1 MLRLPACDVLLIID
15 CSFSAKAFVHE
26 SFRRKKLELLV
37 SAANDA
43 RSPAPFL
50 PQSFTSTLYETLK
63 RLLKEKPGGFTT
75 SCLYRETYH
84 TMPVTNPPQLLNTKP
99 RHFSQHGLAS
109 IVLQPQVHTHNA
121 KPRNQETTFLKL
133 AFRLNKEP
141 DLTILDELALHLQYL
156 PHVEQISF
164 EDLFAPMEEV
174 TAFMKTVVQA
184 QKLKPLIRRL
194 QAKRRLQR
202 ISHLKAKGVSIETS
216 QTLFE
221 LERIARQSSSA
232 LGWTAARV
240 SEHGDTSSHRSQN
253 DDFSLLRAQS
263 LPPATGT
270 MAPANEDHRPSSLKR
285 RRSETAKVPHG
296 SSNKAPKLK

>member
-1 MLRLPACDVLLIID
+1 MLRVPACDVLLIID
-15 CSFSAKAFVHE
+15 CSFSAKAFIHE
-26 SFRRKKLELLV
+26 SFRKNKLELLV

-50 PQSFTSTLYETLK
+50 PQSFTSTLYKSLK
-63 RLLKEKPGGFTT
+63 SLLKEKPGGFTT

-84 TMPVTNPPQLLNTKP
+84 TMPVTNPPQVLNTKP
-99 RHFSQHGLAS
+99 LHFNQNGLAS

-121 KPRNQETTFLKL
+121 KPRNQDSTFLKL

-141 DLTILDELALHLQYL
+141 DLTVLNELALHLQYL

-164 EDLFAPMEEV
+164 EDLFAPREKV

-202 ISHLKAKGVSIETS
+202 ISRLKAKGVSTETS

-221 LERIARQSSSA
+221 LETLARHRSSA
-232 LGWTAARV
+232 WGWTATRV
-240 SEHGDTSSHRSQN
+240 SEHGDKSSHRSQ
-253 DDFSLLRAQS
+253 DGDFSLLRAQS

-270 MAPANEDHRPSSLKR
+270 IAAANEGRHPSSLKR
-285 RRSETAKVPHG
+285 RRSETAKDPHE

>member
-1 MLRLPACDVLLIID
+1 MLRLPVCDVLLIID
-15 CSFSAKAFVHE
+15 CSFSAKTFVHE
-26 SFRRKKLELLV
+26 PFRKNKLELLV

-75 SCLYRETYH
+75 SCLYSETYH
-84 TMPVTNPPQLLNTKP
+84 TMPVTNSPQLLNTKP
-99 RHFSQHGLAS
+99 LHFSQHGLAS
-109 IVLQPQVHTHNA
+109 IVLQPQVHTRNA
-121 KPRNQETTFLKL
+121 KPRNQESTFLKL
-133 AFRLNKEP
+133 TLRLNKIP
-141 DLTILDELALHLQYL
+141 DLTVMNKLAQNLQYL
-156 PHVEQISF
+156 PHVEQVSF
-164 EDLFAPMEEV
+164 GDLYAPREQVM
-174 TAFMKTVVQA
+174 AFMNTVVQA
-184 QKLKPLIRRL
+184 RKLKPLIRRL

-202 ISHLKAKGVSIETS
+202 ISDLKAKGVSIETS
-216 QTLFE
+216 QSL
-221 LERIARQSSSA
+221 LKLRLSRQSSSA
-232 LGWTAARV
+232 WGWTATRV
-240 SEHGDTSSHRSQN
+240 REHEDKSS
-253 DDFSLLRAQS
+253 LRAQS